1 MDTHAR
7 SAANRRRRN
16 DMMLRL
22 DDKERTALDRVATT
36 REQTRSEA
44 IRTLILEAEAR
55 LGRTTSRRPGKRRM

>member
-1 MDTHAR
+1 
-7 SAANRRRRN
+7 
-16 DMMLRL
+16 MMLRL